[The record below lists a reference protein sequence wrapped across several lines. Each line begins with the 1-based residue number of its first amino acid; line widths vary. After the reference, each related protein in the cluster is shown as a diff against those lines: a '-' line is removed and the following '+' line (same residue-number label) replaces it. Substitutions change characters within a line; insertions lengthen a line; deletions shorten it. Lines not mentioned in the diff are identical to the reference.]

1 MKSLNVSGTCCMED
15 MNLLTFEITVALA
28 ADVSMRDARGQGLR
42 TREAGGVDDDVG
54 QPEWRAGEVAGAGGY
69 TLLFPS
75 LSAWALSSWFAVL
88 L

>member
-1 MKSLNVSGTCCMED
+1 MPGVRVSG
-15 MNLLTFEITVALA
+15 
-28 ADVSMRDARGQGLR
+28 
-42 TREAGGVDDDVG
+42 
-54 QPEWRAGEVAGAGGY
+54 PERPEEWMMTSGSQWRAGEVAGAGGY

>member
-1 MKSLNVSGTCCMED
+1 MASELMEPWNMPGVRVSG
-15 MNLLTFEITVALA
+15 
-28 ADVSMRDARGQGLR
+28 
-42 TREAGGVDDDVG
+42 
-54 QPEWRAGEVAGAGGY
+54 PERPEEWMMTSGSQWRAGEVAGAGGY